1 MLDPLFRRCYK
12 MQKYMLTASDVSA
25 ILDIKTSKAYEVI
38 RLLNTKLQQKGI
50 LTVRGR
56 VPRHYLYE
64 SYGLR
69 ED

>member
-1 MLDPLFRRCYK
+1 MH
-12 MQKYMLTASDVSA
+12 KYMLNAKDICA
-25 ILDIKTSKAYEVI
+25 ILDVKESKAYSII
-38 RLLNTKLQQKGI
+38 RAINESLNKKGI

-69 ED
+69 EE

>member
-1 MLDPLFRRCYK
+1 MLNAKDIC
-12 MQKYMLTASDVSA
+12 A
-25 ILDIKTSKAYEVI
+25 ILDVKESKAYSII
-38 RLLNTKLQQKGI
+38 RAINESLNKKGI

-69 ED
+69 EE